1 MKKLLL
7 ISCLFVNLLTA
18 EENTSLLH
26 VNGVGKVFIKATLAD
41 VRLGVEVEGKSSADV
56 QNNLSKRINQ
66 LIEALKKAS
75 PLKLETSSFT
85 VYPEYTDQAPRQI
98 KSYRGNGEVA
108 ITIKS
113 EDSGQFI
120 GLAMDSGATKVE
132 GIELKAAPEEIAAAN
147 RTAIKEACANAELSA
162 KTALEALDLEWD
174 EIVDVNLNPLEP
186 TPRPFRSA
194 VSFYAMEKTSQG
206 PNLEGE
212 QTVQAD
218 VALQIRFKTK

>member
-1 MKKLLL
+1 MKKILL
-7 ISCLFVNLLTA
+7 ISCLFASLLAA
-18 EENTSLLH
+18 EEKSSLLH

-56 QNNLSKRINQ
+56 QNSLSQRINQ
-66 LIEALKKAS
+66 LMEALKNAS
-75 PLKLETSSFT
+75 PIKLETTSFT
-85 VYPEYTDQAPRQI
+85 VYPEYNDQAPRQI
-98 KSYRGNGEVA
+98 KGYRGNGEVV

-113 EDSGQFI
+113 EESGRFI

-132 GIELKAAPEEIAAAN
+132 GIELKASPEEIAIAN
-147 RTAIKEACANAELSA
+147 RNAIKEACAHAELSA
-162 KTALEALDLEWD
+162 KTALEALGLEWD

-186 TPRPFRSA
+186 IPRPLGRA
-194 VSFYAMEKTSQG
+194 VSFAMEKMSQG